1 MLQARTL
8 LQGQK
13 QDDGKLPMIKP
24 RTILDTTLFNRR
36 TLLTGSAAILCSGAL
51 HAAAPEQRSLDLPL
65 TDPAALK
72 TRNVSVTPVLFK
84 GRNCTEVRLSGAYPG
99 PDRDFFAY
107 VPGLDMHD
115 GTIEV
120 DLAGAPLPGAPGGAR
135 GFIGVAFRIDEAGG
149 SFACEGIYIRP
160 TNGRADDQVRR
171 NHSTQYFSY
180 PGYDFDRLRREAPA
194 RYESYVDVE
203 PAQWTRVR
211 IELSGSRAD
220 LFVGNAAQPVLIVTD
235 LKRGPD
241 ARGTVG
247 LYVDN
252 GTDGHFSNLR
262 IQPR

>member
-1 MLQARTL
+1 
-8 LQGQK
+8 
-13 QDDGKLPMIKP
+13 MIPEEVVQVRSP
-24 RTILDTTLFNRR
+24 RTDTPRAILFNRR
-36 TLLTGSAAILCSGAL
+36 TLLTGPATILCSRAL
-51 HAAAPEQRSLDLPL
+51 HAATPEQHSLDLPL
-65 TDPAALK
+65 NDPTPLK
-72 TRNVSVTPVLFK
+72 PRNVSATATLFK

-107 VPGLDMHD
+107 LPGLDMHD

-135 GFIGVAFRIDEAGG
+135 GFVGLAFRIDEAGG

-203 PAQWTRVR
+203 PAQWTKIR

-220 LFVGNAAQPVLIVTD
+220 LFVGDAAQPVLIVTD
-235 LKRGPD
+235 LKRGPE

-262 IQPR
+262 INSR